1 MTKTSHR
8 AILISKGKAEQ
19 VGSSTKRHKSRLR
32 TLAKRVKNDRFFGS
46 ATKGKEQP
54 MNKME
59 LIDEIT
65 EMTGE
70 TRKSVSEILEA
81 FTKAVKTA
89 VNEGDTVKL
98 AGFGVFKRTER
109 SEKRIASPADG
120 KPMTIPA
127 KKRPVFT
134 ASQKWKD
141 ECDM

>member
-1 MTKTSHR
+1 
-8 AILISKGKAEQ
+8 
-19 VGSSTKRHKSRLR
+19 
-32 TLAKRVKNDRFFGS
+32 
-46 ATKGKEQP
+46 

-70 TRKSVSEILEA
+70 KKKSVSNILEA
-81 FTKAVKTA
+81 FIKTVKLT

-98 AGFGVFKRTER
+98 ASFGVFKRTER
-109 SEKRIASPADG
+109 SEKRVTSPANR

-134 ASQKWKD
+134 ASQKWKN
-141 ECDM
+141 ECDGKDIMP